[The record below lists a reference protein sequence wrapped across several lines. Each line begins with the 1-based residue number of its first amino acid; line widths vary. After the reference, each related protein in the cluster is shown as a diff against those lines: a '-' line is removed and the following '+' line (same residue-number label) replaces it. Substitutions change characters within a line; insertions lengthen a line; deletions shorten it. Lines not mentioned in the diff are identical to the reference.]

1 MSDKDFVIK
10 NGLVVG
16 TTATING
23 IEIDPSGATENQIL
37 KFNGTKFAPATN
49 TGGGGVGSTYAGTIG
64 NGTDTEFTVT
74 HNLST
79 RDVVVVA
86 RNALTPY
93 EQIDVRWEATSVN
106 TVKFD
111 FSSPPAS
118 NSVRVAVYAAV
129 AGNTLATTTVS
140 TSAPENPTEGD
151 LWFDSNS
158 AGMFVYYD
166 SQWIEIGGSSSGAR
180 LFVGTTPPTNTAE
193 GILWFNSNTA
203 QVFVKYDSQW
213 IEVGAFASSI
223 DVSNAQTNDTLKF
236 DGTKFVAS
244 AEGIFNDN
252 ILLINNGT
260 SSSPTNNAGIEIE
273 RGNSNNVLIR
283 WNESTDV
290 WEFTNNGSSYQELGK
305 TTAVV
310 SATAPSS
317 PYEGQIWFDSSD
329 GGTYVYYGS
338 TWIEVGAAPVD
349 AVLQKVDAKGDLL
362 AGDAADSLARLA
374 VGTNG
379 QFLTANSSTAT
390 GLQWTT
396 QSPVITLS
404 GDLSGS
410 ATLTNL
416 GSATLTA
423 TIADGIIVNADIN
436 ASAAIDKTKISG
448 TAVTLSDTGTVTSTM
463 IADGTIVNTDINMS
477 AAIALSKLASGT
489 SGQVVIANASGVPTY
504 TTLSGDLT
512 ISSTG
517 VVSIAANS
525 VTLGTDT
532 TGDYVQS
539 LVAGTGI
546 TLSNNS
552 GEGST
557 PTITVDTSAIQA
569 RVANVSDTE
578 ISYLDGVTSSIQT
591 QINTKASTGKAIAM
605 AIVFGG

>member
-1 MSDKDFVIK
+1 VSDKDFVVK

-23 IEIDPSGATENQIL
+23 VIIDPSGATENQIL
-37 KFNGTKFAPATN
+37 KFDGTKFAAATN

-223 DVSNAQTNDTLKF
+223 DVSNAQTNDTLRF

-252 ILLINNGT
+252 ILLINN
-260 SSSPTNNAGIEIE
+260 SSDAAPVNNAGIEVE

-290 WEFTNNGSSYQELGK
+290 WEFTNNGSTYQELGRS
-305 TTAVV
+305 TATV
-310 SATAPSS
+310 STTAPSS
-317 PYEGQIWFDSSD
+317 PNQGQIWFDSSE

-338 TWIEVGAAPVD
+338 TWIEVGAAPLD
-349 AVLQKVDAKGDLL
+349 AVLEKVDAKGDLL

-390 GLQWTT
+390 GLQWVTPSYAAIASPTFTGTVNVSDLTSSTT
-396 QSPVITLS
+396 IT
-404 GDLSGS
+404 
-410 ATLTNL
+410 TLN
-416 GSATLTA
+416 LTA
-423 TIADGIIVNADIN
+423 TGSVSLPANTSIGN
-436 ASAAIDKTKISG
+436 IS
-448 TAVTLSDTGTVTSTM
+448 
-463 IADGTIVNTDINMS
+463 N
-477 AAIALSKLASGT
+477 
-489 SGQVVIANASGVPTY
+489 
-504 TTLSGDLT
+504 
-512 ISSTG
+512 
-517 VVSIAANS
+517 
-525 VTLGTDT
+525 
-532 TGDYVQS
+532 
-539 LVAGTGI
+539 
-546 TLSNNS
+546 
-552 GEGST
+552 
-557 PTITVDTSAIQA
+557 
-569 RVANVSDTE
+569 TE